1 MTSYTPSS
9 ISTVTTLHH
18 TLASSL
24 ATLTMSSNTKLQWK
38 GYAVHD
44 TKQPDQLKV
53 VDFKP
58 KGIEDKDIDIKI
70 EYCGI
75 HTITGGWGELKQ
87 PIIAGHEI
95 TGHVVRVGP
104 KVTEFKV
111 GDRVGVGFV
120 SLIHI
125 YSLVNTHPNFQAHK
139 LVLATTVNDARAGQR
154 TSGYATAIRANEL
167 FVFPIPDAL
176 SLEQAS
182 PMMCAGITAYSP
194 LRTNGAGPG
203 KSVGVIGIGGLGH
216 YALQFAKA
224 LKCDRADALALGATD
239 FVDTGSKNW
248 AKEWSDTLD
257 IILVERFGL
266 TYVSHHI
273 PLSDIFAT
281 LKVHG
286 RCIMLALPDDALPPI
301 QTFSLTASGVYLG
314 GSHIGSK
321 AEILEMLDLAVKE
334 GVKSYIEM
342 LPMKEVGKAV
352 QGMKAGKVRY
362 RYVLKVDI

>member
-1 MTSYTPSS
+1 
-9 ISTVTTLHH
+9 
-18 TLASSL
+18 
-24 ATLTMSSNTKLQWK
+24 MSSNTEIQWK

-44 TKQPDQLKV
+44 TKLWDQFKV
-53 VDFKP
+53 TDFKP
-58 KGIEDKDIDIKI
+58 KGMEDKDIDIKI
-70 EYCGI
+70 EYCGVCGSDI
-75 HTITGGWGELKQ
+75 HTITGGWGEVRL
-87 PIIAGHEI
+87 PLISGHEI

-111 GDRVGVGFV
+111 GDRVGLGLV
-120 SLIHI
+120 STIHI
-125 YSLVNTHPNFQAHK
+125 YSLGNTDTSIQAHK
-139 LVLATTVNDARAGQR
+139 SALAMIVNDARTGQR

-167 FVFPIPDAL
+167 FVFRIPDAL
-176 SLEQAS
+176 PLEQAA
-182 PMMCAGITAYSP
+182 PMLCAGITTYSP

-224 LKCDRADALALGATD
+224 MKSDKVVAFSHSENKKADALALGATD
-239 FVDTGSKNW
+239 FVNTGAKNW
-248 AKEWSDTLD
+248 VEEWTDTLD
-257 IILVERFGL
+257 IILVERIEL
-266 TYVSHHI
+266 TNVSQHI

-286 RCIMLALPDDALPPI
+286 RCIMLALPDGALPPI
-301 QTFSLTASGVYLG
+301 QPFSLIASGVLLG

-321 AEILEMLDLAVKE
+321 AEIVEMLDLAAKE

-352 QGMKAGKVRY
+352 QGMKAGKG
-362 RYVLKVDI
+362 

>member
-1 MTSYTPSS
+1 
-9 ISTVTTLHH
+9 
-18 TLASSL
+18 
-24 ATLTMSSNTKLQWK
+24 MSSNTELQWK

-44 TKQPDQLKV
+44 TKLWDQFKV
-53 VDFKP
+53 TDFKP

-70 EYCGI
+70 
-75 HTITGGWGELKQ
+75 HTITGGWGEVRL
-87 PIIAGHEI
+87 PLISGHEI

-111 GDRVGVGFV
+111 GDRVGVGAQAGSCYDCQRCKNGAENYCHKVIHTYNSIYPDGTV
-120 SLIHI
+120 S
-125 YSLVNTHPNFQAHK
+125 Q
-139 LVLATTVNDARAGQR
+139 G
-154 TSGYATAIRANEL
+154 GYATAIRANEL
-167 FVFPIPDAL
+167 FVFRIPDAL
-176 SLEQAS
+176 PLEQAA
-182 PMMCAGITAYSP
+182 PMLCAGITTYSP

-224 LKCDRADALALGATD
+224 MKSDKVVAFSHSENKKADALALGATD
-239 FVDTGSKNW
+239 FVNTGAKNW
-248 AKEWSDTLD
+248 VEEWTDTLD
-257 IILVERFGL
+257 IILCTVD
-266 TYVSHHI
+266 VSQHI

-286 RCIMLALPDDALPPI
+286 RCVMLALPDDALPPI
-301 QTFSLTASGVYLG
+301 HPFSLMASGVLLG

-321 AEILEMLDLAVKE
+321 AEIVEMLDLAAKE